1 MKNKELIVMLASL
14 DGDAEVRAWDADSKA
29 YEPVTGCI
37 YGGKA
42 KDGSPDM
49 IVLQT
54 DDNG

>member
-1 MKNKELIVMLASL
+1 MTNRQLIVMLASL
-14 DGDAEVRAWDADSKA
+14 DGDAEVRAWDADSEA

-37 YGGKA
+37 YGTKS
-42 KDGSPDM
+42 KDGGPDC